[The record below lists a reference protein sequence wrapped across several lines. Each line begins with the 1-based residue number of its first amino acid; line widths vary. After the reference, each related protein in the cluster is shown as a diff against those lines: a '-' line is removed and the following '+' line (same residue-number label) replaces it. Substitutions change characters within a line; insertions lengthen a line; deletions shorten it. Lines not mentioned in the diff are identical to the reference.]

1 MLVSLHILNTPLLS
15 QETSLWPALAPL
27 PPSVHPPTLVNTTCS
42 GFRWS
47 WTHLWY
53 SVYVLGKRHHL
64 QSSHGTLD
72 EPLGCVMFVY
82 LACLPLH
89 LLVCVCGLARFAG
102 RDARLSWWICIL
114 AKRTDKGRDGGRTSG
129 GVWMLDRGMLASVA
143 PFGQINSKPLV
154 SVISG
159 SVREWWR
166 EVWIDGGREED
177 TESESENKL
186 HLNW

>member
-1 MLVSLHILNTPLLS
+1 MDCVC
-15 QETSLWPALAPL
+15 
-27 PPSVHPPTLVNTTCS
+27 VCMGVRVC
-42 GFRWS
+42 
-47 WTHLWY
+47 
-53 SVYVLGKRHHL
+53 VCVLGKRHHQ

-89 LLVCVCGLARFAG
+89 LSACVHTRVCVFVCVYEVWLALLATMLGWADGYAYWLNG
-102 RDARLSWWICIL
+102 RI
-114 AKRTDKGRDGGRTSG
+114 KGEMEGERRVVE
-129 GVWMLDRGMLASVA
+129 GVWTVDEGMLASVA

-159 SVREWWR
+159 SVRYWWR
-166 EVWIDGGREED
+166 EVWIEGQREGDMER
-177 TESESENKL
+177 ESESENKL